1 MSFEE
6 GRPITDLK
14 YLQENNISLTYL
26 ATLMAHIINKQ
37 IFEFGFVHADPH
49 GGNVF
54 VRKENNEVKIILLDH
69 GIYRQLDDEFRINY
83 ANFWKGIIT
92 QDKDLIK
99 TTCLKLNVT
108 NENIELF
115 LNIITSKSYKEIMN
129 KDNKFDSNRKIGQ
142 ISKII

>member
-1 MSFEE
+1 MINSEL
-6 GRPITDLK
+6 IT
-14 YLQENNISLTYL
+14 Q
-26 ATLMAHIINKQ
+26 
-37 IFEFGFVHADPH
+37 
-49 GGNVF
+49 
-54 VRKENNEVKIILLDH
+54 
-69 GIYRQLDDEFRINY
+69 
-83 ANFWKGIIT
+83 NFWKGIIT